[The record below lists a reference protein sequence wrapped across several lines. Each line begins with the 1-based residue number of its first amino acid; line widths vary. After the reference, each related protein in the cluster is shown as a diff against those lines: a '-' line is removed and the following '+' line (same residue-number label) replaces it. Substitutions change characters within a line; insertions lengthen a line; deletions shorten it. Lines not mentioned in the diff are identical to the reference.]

1 MATNISIVNRILNL
15 YTKYGSS
22 DYIGE
27 NITQTEHALQCAKCA
42 EDDTRLNTYD
52 NYVRNCMIVA
62 ALLHDIGHLIGLE
75 HGCTEMLVNSGNS
88 LGIVGHENIGRKFL
102 RDCGMP
108 FLVYE
113 LVGAHVET
121 KRYLCSTNKDYYNTL
136 SDASKQTMDLQG
148 GMMSAKEIN
157 EFKFGIH
164 PKLKIYLR
172 EYDDCGK
179 KDNTVENGNGNS
191 NGNSNGI
198 EKYKKNIENALL
210 HAKLFG

>member
-1 MATNISIVNRILNL
+1 MTNKADIVDKILDL
-15 YTKYGSS
+15 YTNYGSS

-27 NITQTEHALQCAKCA
+27 NITQTEHALQCAECA
-42 EDDTRLNTYD
+42 EHDTRLNKYD
-52 NYVRNCMIVA
+52 NYVRNCVIVA

-75 HGCTEMLVNSGNS
+75 HGDIKMQANSGNS
-88 LGIVGHENIGRKFL
+88 LGIVGHESIGREFL

-113 LVGAHVET
+113 LVGAHVQT
-121 KRYLCSTNKDYYNTL
+121 KRYLCSTNQNYYNTL
-136 SDASKQTMDLQG
+136 SDASKQTMSLQG
-148 GMMSAKEIN
+148 GIMTDTEIKEFN
-157 EFKFGIH
+157 TGIH

-179 KDNTVENGNGNS
+179 KYNIENS
-191 NGNSNGI
+191 NSI